1 MLVHTSVPSEPQM
14 LCLLTELYQ
23 RMLVTCYTMY
33 GKDPEFWNLTHL
45 GLLNLRKF
53 SKPLLAHFI
62 ISNMGKLC
70 LLHRGCMYVCV
81 CMCVC
86 VYGGE
91 KEERRREV
99 RRERER
105 EQARWLVNP

>member
-70 LLHRGCMYVCV
+70 LLPWGCVYVCG

-86 VYGGE
+86 VCVGGGE
-91 KEERRREV
+91 GRGRGV
-99 RRERER
+99 GGGGGG